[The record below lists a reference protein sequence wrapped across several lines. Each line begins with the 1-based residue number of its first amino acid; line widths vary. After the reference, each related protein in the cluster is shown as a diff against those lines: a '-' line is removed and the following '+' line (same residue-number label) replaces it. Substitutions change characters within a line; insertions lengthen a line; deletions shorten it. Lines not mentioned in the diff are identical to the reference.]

1 MKNES
6 FQLADE
12 LEKEQEKLKMET
24 QLKDENQIKLDEL
37 LALIKK
43 KEKKL
48 EKESDRKQKMFI
60 QMKNHDREV
69 TTIQK
74 EIEDFNDSIE
84 RDDELRD
91 MYETQKSFLEKQSKI
106 FKKNCDRLQSKLDA
120 GNQFISYGQKN
131 NNCLKAEIAED
142 KKIVNKLAIANSRLD
157 HDILTANSSIE

>member
-24 QLKDENQIKLDEL
+24 QLKDEKQIKLDEL

-60 QMKNHDREV
+60 QMKNHEREV

-91 MYETQKSFLEKQSKI
+91 MYET
-106 FKKNCDRLQSKLDA
+106 
-120 GNQFISYGQKN
+120 
-131 NNCLKAEIAED
+131 
-142 KKIVNKLAIANSRLD
+142 
-157 HDILTANSSIE
+157 